1 MGILYPD
8 LLIGL
13 ECAMTLTRCSLIVL
27 VGVAL
32 PLLLAT
38 ADASAARRH
47 ARSRVAQVTTAT
59 YATARPHALRPV
71 QAGLLHGSGFIQTA
85 RPPRSWLAGRA

>member
-1 MGILYPD
+1 
-8 LLIGL
+8 
-13 ECAMTLTRCSLIVL
+13 MTLTRCSLIVL

-47 ARSRVAQVTTAT
+47 ARPRAAQVTIAT
-59 YATARPHALRPV
+59 YATARPRALRPV
-71 QAGLLHGSGFIQTA
+71 QAGAVPAGLLHGSRFTQAA

>member
-1 MGILYPD
+1 
-8 LLIGL
+8 
-13 ECAMTLTRCSLIVL
+13 MTPTRCSLIVL
-27 VGVAL
+27 AGLAL

-47 ARSRVAQVTTAT
+47 ARSRVAHVAVAT

-71 QAGLLHGSGFIQTA
+71 QAGLLHGSRFIQTA
-85 RPPRSWLAGRA
+85 RPPRSWPASRA